1 MRYLGFLVV
10 ALLLAGFARPA
21 DATPEWIVYTPE
33 AFAEAQQAGRTILV
47 DVNASWCSTC
57 KAQAPILDELRGE
70 PTLSDVTFVKV
81 DFDREE
87 AFLEDHRI
95 PRQSTILVFD
105 GETEIARS
113 VAETDRDRLRAFVL
127 ESVASAAP

>member
-10 ALLLAGFARPA
+10 VLLLAGLAKPA
-21 DATPEWIVYTPE
+21 DATPEWIDYTPE

-47 DVNASWCSTC
+47 DVYASWCPTC

-81 DFDREE
+81 DFDQEE
-87 AFLEDHRI
+87 SFIENHRI

-113 VAETDRDRLRAFVL
+113 VAETDRERLRSFVF